1 MKVLV
6 TGGAG
11 YIGSH
16 ACKALAAS
24 GHEPVA
30 FDNLSEGHRWAV
42 KWGPLEEGDVT
53 DPARLAEVFNLHRPE
68 AVMHFAA
75 RAYVGESVTDPERY
89 YRNNVAGTLCLLGA
103 MRSRG
108 VSGFVFSTTC
118 ATYGEPL
125 RSPIAEDHPQNPV
138 NPYGRSKLTVEHIL
152 RDYAHAYGLKA
163 IALRYF
169 NAAGADPDGEI
180 GEGHEPETHLIP
192 LVLEAAKSEQA
203 ITIFGEDYATA
214 DGTCI
219 RDYTHVADLAAAH
232 VLALEKLANGAGFSA
247 YNLGTGLGL
256 SVREVIDVAQQ
267 VTGRSVKALVGP
279 RRPGDPPILVADGS
293 LAQRELGW
301 RPAHS
306 SPSEMVRSAWT
317 WMTSRASVQP

>member
-42 KWGPLEEGDVT
+42 KWGPLEEGDIT
-53 DPARLAEVFNLHRPE
+53 DPTRLAEVFNSHRPE

-89 YRNNVAGTLCLLGA
+89 YRNNVVGTLGLLGA
-103 MRSRG
+103 MRRAG
-108 VSGFVFSTTC
+108 VSRFVFSSTC
-118 ATYGEPL
+118 ATYGVPL
-125 RSPIAEDHPQNPV
+125 RTPIAEDHPQDPV
-138 NPYGRSKLTVEHIL
+138 NPYGRSKLAVEHIL
-152 RDYAHAYGLKA
+152 RDYACAYGLKA

-180 GEGHEPETHLIP
+180 GEAHEPETHLIP
-192 LVLEAAKSEQA
+192 LVLGAAAKAEQA
-203 ITIFGEDYATA
+203 ITIFGEDYETA

-232 VLALEKLANGAGFSA
+232 VLALEKLVTCAGFDA

-267 VTGRSVKALVGP
+267 VTGRSIRALVGP

-306 SPSEMVRSAWT
+306 SPNEMVRSAWT
-317 WMTSRASVQP
+317 WMTSRASE

>member
-42 KWGPLEEGDVT
+42 KWGPLEQGDIT
-53 DPARLAEVFNLHRPE
+53 DPARLAEVFNSHRPD

-75 RAYVGESVTDPERY
+75 RAYVGESVADPQRY
-89 YRNNVAGTLCLLGA
+89 YRNNVAGTLCLLDA
-103 MRSRG
+103 MRRAGLSRI
-108 VSGFVFSTTC
+108 VFSSTC
-118 ATYGEPL
+118 ATYGVPL
-125 RSPIAEDHPQNPV
+125 RSPLAEDHPQDPV

-152 RDYAHAYGLKA
+152 RDFAYAYGLKA

-169 NAAGADPDGEI
+169 NAAGADPDGQI
-180 GEGHEPETHLIP
+180 GEAHEPETHLIP
-192 LVLEAAKSEQA
+192 LVLGAAANADQA
-203 ITIFGEDYATA
+203 ITIFGQDYETA

-232 VLALEKLANGAGFSA
+232 VLALEKLTPGAGFHA

-267 VTGRSVKALVGP
+267 VTGRSVRALVGP

-306 SPSEMVRSAWT
+306 SPSEMVQSAWT
-317 WMTSRASVQP
+317 WMMSRASK